1 MADAP
6 GEPGQ
11 PPRWQ
16 PIGKSGIGRSLRDDS
31 RVWFTVGNGI
41 LNEIAYPRIEQTSV
55 RDFGLIVT
63 DGGALFAEERR
74 HCSSTIEPLRPG
86 VPAYRLTGTH
96 EGGRFRLHKRIIAD
110 PRRPAVLQCVRL
122 EDLAPPP
129 ADGMPHAPLRVFAL
143 LAPHLVNVTGMGT
156 AWVGDYK
163 GQQMLFAEAQGT
175 AVALAASCGWSAR
188 SAGYAGISDGW
199 QDLSRHGQMTWQYER
214 AINGSV
220 ALTGELDIAGS
231 GEELVISLAFGRIW
245 TEAAMRA
252 RAGLL
257 ERFDDLEAEYV
268 ASWSGWLAGTRPI
281 GSANGQAVQAAGAA
295 GETAAGYH
303 TSLMVIRTHEC
314 PSVPG
319 ARIASL
325 GVPWAALQN
334 SDYPAACHLV
344 RARDVVAA
352 TMALLAAGDA
362 PPVLEA
368 LLYLHTVQEA
378 DGHWPQNFW
387 LDGMPAWQGLQLD
400 ETAQPVMLADLARRQ
415 GLLDEAGLS
424 QVWPMV
430 RAAALALARHDPMAG
445 QDRWGSSD
453 GLKLHT
459 LGSQIVALL
468 AAADWAGQA
477 AEPDLRGFLQDTADA
492 IHELV
497 ESLLDEVWPEPA
509 SANQDAADA
518 DPDPDIVS
526 LALFGIL
533 AADDPRLARAIA
545 TIDGSLQVELPGGP
559 AWCVRGDQGLAPRPV
574 LTAERATLA
583 VLGGRHEEARHLL
596 ASFEACAGG
605 GGMLP
610 ERVDNEG
617 GRGGMVMPHLWTH
630 AEHVKLLR
638 SIEDGQSFCQLPQA
652 RTRYATATAT
662 ASAEAAPGTAA
673 TARIARWR
681 HDHELREMP
690 AGRVLRVELPVA
702 ADLHWS
708 DDGWVRI
715 QDTPVVPVG
724 LGIFVAELPTA
735 ALEPGANVVFT
746 WRDRNSGSWLGVDHH
761 IAVVVRPNFS

>member
-11 PPRWQ
+11 PPRWE

-31 RVWFTVGNGI
+31 RVWFTLGNGI

-63 DGGALFAEERR
+63 DGGSLFAEERR
-74 HCSSTIEPLRPG
+74 HCVSTIEPLHPG

-110 PRRPAVLQCVRL
+110 PRRPAVLQHVRL
-122 EDLAPPP
+122 EDLAPTGP
-129 ADGMPHAPLRVFAL
+129 DGTANPPLRLFAL

-163 GQQMLFAEAQGT
+163 GQEMLFAEAQGT

-214 AINGSV
+214 AINGNV
-220 ALTGELDIAGS
+220 ALTGELDLEGS
-231 GEELVISLAFGRIW
+231 GQELVISLAFGRIW

-257 ERFDDLEAEYV
+257 DRFDELEAEYV
-268 ASWSGWLAGTRPI
+268 ASWSGWLAGTGLI
-281 GSANGQAVQAAGAA
+281 GSSPGDGVRGDGDAAGSS
-295 GETAAGYH
+295 AAGYH

-352 TMALLAAGDA
+352 TTALLAAGDTA
-362 PPVLEA
+362 AVLEA
-368 LLYLHTVQEA
+368 LLYLHTVQEP

-400 ETAQPVMLADLARRQ
+400 ETAQPVLLADLARRQ
-415 GLLDEAGLS
+415 GLLGDAEFS

-430 RAAALALARHDPMAG
+430 RAAGLALARHDPLAG
-445 QDRWGSSD
+445 QDRWGRSD

-459 LGSQIVALL
+459 LGTQVVALL
-468 AAADWAGQA
+468 AAADWAGRA
-477 AEPDLRGFLQDTADA
+477 AEPDLQQFLQDTADA
-492 IHELV
+492 VRDVV
-497 ESLLDEVWPEPA
+497 ESLLDELCLEPGPA
-509 SANQDAADA
+509 EA
-518 DPDPDIVS
+518 DPDIVS
-526 LALFGIL
+526 LAVLGVL
-533 AADDPRLARAIA
+533 GVEDPRLARALA
-545 TIDGSLQVELPGGP
+545 AIDAALRVDLPGGP
-559 AWCVRGDQGLAPRPV
+559 GWCVRGDEGLAPRPV

-583 VLGGRHEEARHLL
+583 VLAGQHAEARALL
-596 ASFEACAGG
+596 ASFEACAGE

-638 SIEDGQSFCQLPQA
+638 SIADGRSFCALPHA
-652 RTRYATATAT
+652 RARYA
-662 ASAEAAPGTAA
+662 GTD
-673 TARIARWR
+673 TPTRIARWR

-735 ALEPGANVVFT
+735 ALVPGARVVFT

-761 IAVVVRPNFS
+761 IAVVERTNLS

>member
-1 MADAP
+1 
-6 GEPGQ
+6 
-11 PPRWQ
+11 
-16 PIGKSGIGRSLRDDS
+16 
-31 RVWFTVGNGI
+31 
-41 LNEIAYPRIEQTSV
+41 
-55 RDFGLIVT
+55 
-63 DGGALFAEERR
+63 
-74 HCSSTIEPLRPG
+74 
-86 VPAYRLTGTH
+86 
-96 EGGRFRLHKRIIAD
+96 
-110 PRRPAVLQCVRL
+110 
-122 EDLAPPP
+122 
-129 ADGMPHAPLRVFAL
+129 
-143 LAPHLVNVTGMGT
+143 MGT

-175 AVALAASCGWSAR
+175 AVALAASCGWNAR

-199 QDLSRHGQMTWQYER
+199 QDLSRHGRMTWQYER

-220 ALTGELDIAGS
+220 ALTGELDLAGP
-231 GEELVISLAFGRIW
+231 EQELVISLAFGRIW

-257 ERFDDLEAEYV
+257 DRFDELEAEYA
-268 ASWSGWLAGTRPI
+268 ASWTGWLAGTRPI
-281 GSANGQAVQAAGAA
+281 GRGP
-295 GETAAGYH
+295 GEAFEPVVSPPDGTAAGYH

-319 ARIASL
+319 ARIASR

-352 TMALLAAGDA
+352 TTALLAAGDTA
-362 PPVLEA
+362 AVLEA

-387 LDGMPAWQGLQLD
+387 LDGMPAWQGMQLD
-400 ETAQPVMLADLARRQ
+400 ETAQPVLLADLAWRQ
-415 GLLDEAGLS
+415 ELLGQAGFA

-430 RAAALALARHDPMAG
+430 RAAGLALARHDPMAG

-468 AAADWAGQA
+468 AAADWAGTA
-477 AEPDLRGFLQDTADA
+477 AEPELQGFLQDTADA
-492 IHELV
+492 VRDLLD
-497 ESLLDEVWPEPA
+497 SLLDEMTP
-509 SANQDAADA
+509 DAPDA
-518 DPDPDIVS
+518 VEPDPDIVS
-526 LALFGIL
+526 LAVLGIL
-533 AADDPRLARAIA
+533 TADDPRLARAIA
-545 TIDGSLQVELPGGP
+545 AIDSSLRVELPSGP
-559 AWCVRGDQGLAPRPV
+559 AWCVRGDEGLAPRPV

-583 VLGGRHEEARHLL
+583 VLAGRHEEARQLL
-596 ASFEACAGG
+596 ASFEGCAGA

-638 SIEDGQSFCQLPQA
+638 SIEDGRSFCELPHA
-652 RTRYATATAT
+652 RARYAGSTGP
-662 ASAEAAPGTAA
+662 APT
-673 TARIARWR
+673 RIARWR

-735 ALEPGANVVFT
+735 ALQPGAHVVFT

-761 IAVVVRPNFS
+761 IAVVSGTNLS